1 MQLTIKVKLILV
13 TLLIIDIENRR
24 RLLSEV
30 ELETA
35 ILWQSLTDA
44 GLTQQAQSIE
54 EARSAYDLARAN
66 LEQVEDRYTGR
77 RLETLQLIMSAST
90 ILLLVLVMTV
100 MAINLTRPLQK
111 TRDSFREPAT
121 STGDLSRTIAVRSKD
136 EVGELVAWFN
146 QFIGKLRDLLVK
158 VAGLVGKNHRLGE
171 RISLVSQSASTIV
184 SNVVESVT
192 RSRTEMARLDS
203 EIERVTD
210 SIDGMNE
217 SVQTLSLQ
225 VEEQGSAIQESTA
238 SIEAAHAGDAG
249 RGFSV
254 VAEEI
259 RKLSDN
265 TRNNADMIGKTLR
278 TTTDK
283 IQSATTVGQESEV
296 ALSTINQEVQ
306 EFSQTVQDRTS
317 QIRTG
322 IEVISESSR
331 TMQQVSMQ
339 SLEIT
344 NRLADQGR
352 RMNQVSTSM
361 RAARTWISESTGP
374 RRCLWVSRRWMRDT
388 RNCSTRS
395 TPSSVP

>member
-24 RLLSEV
+24 RFLSEV

-44 GLTQQAQSIE
+44 GLTQQAESIE
-54 EARSAYDLARAN
+54 EARSAYNLARAN

>member
-1 MQLTIKVKLILV
+1 
-13 TLLIIDIENRR
+13 RR

-44 GLTQQAQSIE
+44 GLTQQAESIE
-54 EARSAYDLARAN
+54 EARSAYNLARAN

>member
-24 RLLSEV
+24 RFLSEV

-44 GLTQQAQSIE
+44 GLTQQAESIE
-54 EARSAYDLARAN
+54 EARSAYNLARAN

-344 NRLADQGR
+344 NRLFDQGR
-352 RMNQVSTSM
+352 RMNQVSISM
-361 RAARTWISESTGP
+361 RAERTWISESTGP

-395 TPSSVP
+395 TSSSVP